1 VRGFFAVGVWEPKF
15 GANMGTLVRS
25 AYAFGAAYVFTV
37 GKRYRHHPADT
48 GKATKHMPLF
58 HYAGLGELLLDL
70 PDGAQLVGV
79 ERDPEAW
86 PLPAFTHPERAVYL
100 LGGEDRTLPRDF
112 LFESCQE
119 MVSIDTRQ
127 CLNLATAGSIVMY
140 DRWLKRTLV
149 RKGDGRD

>member
-1 VRGFFAVGVWEPKF
+1 MRGYFAVGVWQPKF

-37 GKRYRHHPADT
+37 GARYQHHPADT
-48 GKATKHMPLF
+48 GKATRHMPLL
-58 HYAGLGELLLDL
+58 HYADLGELLLSL

-86 PLPAFTHPERAVYL
+86 PLPVFTHPERAVYL

-112 LFESCQE
+112 LFEHCGDAG

-140 DRWLKRTLV
+140 DRWLKRSLQ
-149 RKGDGRD
+149 RRRM